1 MQRGISTCGRVHR
14 NSIRGRGHCLT
25 LPQDTFATSVVVQ
38 KSASFAAAGSSC
50 GLLNQSHTSAAD
62 LKSLK
67 PILPRVSQGLQIGGT
82 RSRSRRHPI
91 ETVICRHRLGINR
104 EMTEESAQGGVML
117 GSNFPRTGGALVL
130 FLLALAPGLVP
141 ALAQQAGQAPDYEA
155 IVAASDRSDAD
166 RQTDQRRQ
174 PAKMLAFAG
183 VMAGMKV
190 LDMEANAGYSTELIA
205 RAVGPTGVVYAQD
218 PASIIERFV
227 KDKFDTRAQKP
238 AMKNVVHVIRD
249 FDDPIP
255 PDVANLDMIT
265 FFFAYH
271 DVTYMPVD
279 RAKMNQ
285 KMFAALKPGGY
296 LVIADHSA
304 KPGDGTSVGKT
315 LHRIEESTLR
325 QEIEAAGFKFVAEG
339 DFLHHPEDPRDVPVF
354 KPAVPVD
361 EFVLKFQKPS

>member
-1 MQRGISTCGRVHR
+1 MIG
-14 NSIRGRGHCLT
+14 SILCRAAGALMVF
-25 LPQDTFATSVVVQ
+25 TFA
-38 KSASFAAAGSSC
+38 
-50 GLLNQSHTSAAD
+50 LSAA
-62 LKSLK
+62 
-67 PILPRVSQGLQIGGT
+67 Q
-82 RSRSRRHPI
+82 
-91 ETVICRHRLGINR
+91 
-104 EMTEESAQGGVML
+104 
-117 GSNFPRTGGALVL
+117 
-130 FLLALAPGLVP
+130 
-141 ALAQQAGQAPDYEA
+141 AQQAGQAPDYAA
-155 IVAASDRSDAD
+155 IVAAPDRSDAD
-166 RQTDQRRQ
+166 RQTDQRRE

-183 VMAGMKV
+183 VTSGMKV

-205 RAVGPTGVVYAQD
+205 RAVGPTGTVYAQD

-255 PDVANLDMIT
+255 PDVSNLDMIT

-296 LVIADHSA
+296 LIIADHSA
-304 KPGDGTSVGKT
+304 KAGEGTSVAHT
-315 LHRIEESTLR
+315 LHRIEEATLR
-325 QEIEAAGFKFVAEG
+325 QEIEAAGFKLVAEG
-339 DFLHHPEDPRDVPVF
+339 DFLHHPEDHRDDKVF

-361 EFVLKFQKPS
+361 EFVLKFQKPV